1 MTTTRQ
7 LLYGL
12 ALIAVLCLLIWM
24 QQQRIT
30 AAEARADLAS
40 EHLQTANQRN
50 ARQAD
55 TITRLTGEVAAQRL
69 DQQALQQTLS
79 DLRQA
84 QATDQLK
91 KKERRRE
98 DPTHATWAAQPLPDA
113 ARRLHQ
119 RPAITGAD
127 GYRQWLS
134 GRDPLHAGPGG
145 ADR

>member
-1 MTTTRQ
+1 MTSWKAWLGVAGLVVA
-7 LLYGL
+7 LLV
-12 ALIAVLCLLIWM
+12 ALNIQAQWID
-24 QQQRIT
+24 
-30 AAEARADLAS
+30 AANARADLAADR
-40 EHLQTANQRN
+40 LQTAQQRN
-50 ARQAD
+50 ANQAA

-69 DQQALQQTLS
+69 EQLALQQTLS
-79 DLRQA
+79 DLRQGH
-84 QATDQLK
+84 ATDQLK

-134 GRDPLHAGPGG
+134 SRDALHAGPGG
-145 ADR
+145 AGQ

>member
-12 ALIAVLCLLIWM
+12 ALVAALCLLIWM

-30 AAEARADLAS
+30 TAEARADLAG
-40 EHLQTANQRN
+40 ERLQTANERN
-50 ARQAD
+50 TRQAL
-55 TITRLTGEVAAQRL
+55 TITRLTGEVATQRL
-69 DQQALQQTLS
+69 AQLSLQQTTS

-84 QATDQLK
+84 QATDQLQ

-98 DPTHATWAAQPLPDA
+98 DPPHANWADQPLPAA

-119 RPAITGAD
+119 RPAIIGAD

-134 GRDPLHAGPGG
+134 GRDALHARPGSAG
-145 ADR
+145 Q

>member
-1 MTTTRQ
+1 MTTARQ

-12 ALIAVLCLLIWM
+12 ALVAALCLLIWF
-24 QQQRIT
+24 QQQRID
-30 AAEARADLAS
+30 AAQAQADLAT
-40 EHLQTANQRN
+40 ERLATAQQRN
-50 ARQAD
+50 ARQAA
-55 TITRLTGEVAAQRL
+55 TITRLTGELATQRL
-69 DQQALQQTLS
+69 DQLALQQTLS

-84 QATDQLK
+84 YATDQLK

-119 RPAITGAD
+119 RPAITGAA

-134 GRDPLHAGPGG
+134 DRDALHAGPSRPG
-145 ADR
+145 D

>member
-1 MTTTRQ
+1 MTSGKVWLAVAGVIVA
-7 LLYGL
+7 LLV
-12 ALIAVLCLLIWM
+12 AVNF
-24 QQQRIT
+24 QAQRID
-30 AAEARADLAS
+30 AANARADLAA
-40 EHLQTANQRN
+40 ERLQIAQQRN
-50 ARQAD
+50 ANQAA

-69 DQQALQQTLS
+69 DQLGLQQTLS

-119 RPAITGAD
+119 RPAITGAA

-134 GRDPLHAGPGG
+134 SRDALHAGPGG
-145 ADR
+145 TGQ

>member
-1 MTTTRQ
+1 MTTARQ

-12 ALIAVLCLLIWM
+12 ALVAALCLLIWF
-24 QQQRIT
+24 QQQRIE
-30 AAEARADLAS
+30 AAQAQADLAS
-40 EHLQTANQRN
+40 ERLKTAQQRN
-50 ARQAD
+50 ANQAA

-69 DQQALQQTLS
+69 DQLALQQTLS

-84 QATDQLK
+84 HSTDQLK

-119 RPAITGAD
+119 RPAITGAA

-134 GRDPLHAGPGG
+134 GRGAMHAGSGS
-145 ADR
+145 AKQ

>member
-1 MTTTRQ
+1 MTSARQ

-12 ALIAVLCLLIWM
+12 AMVAALCLLIWT

-30 AAEARADLAS
+30 TAEARADLAG
-40 EHLQTANQRN
+40 ERLQTAEQRN
-50 ARQAD
+50 ARQAT
-55 TITRLTGEVAAQRL
+55 TIVRLGAEVAAQRA
-69 DQQALQQTLS
+69 DQLRLQQTTS

-84 QATDQLK
+84 HATDQLH
-91 KKERRRE
+91 KKERRHE
-98 DPTHATWAAQPLPDA
+98 DPPHATWAAQPLPDP

-134 GRDPLHAGPGG
+134 GRDALHAQP
-145 ADR
+145 

>member
-1 MTTTRQ
+1 MTTARQ

-12 ALIAVLCLLIWM
+12 ALVAALCLLIWT

-30 AAEARADLAS
+30 TAEAQADAAGQRL
-40 EHLQTANQRN
+40 ETANQRN
-50 ARQAD
+50 TRQAA
-55 TITRLTGEVAAQRL
+55 TITRLTGEVATQRL
-69 DQQALQQTLS
+69 DQLALQQTLS
-79 DLRQA
+79 DMRQA
-84 QATDQLK
+84 HATDQLK

-98 DPTHATWAAQPLPDA
+98 DPHHKSWAAQPLPVA
-113 ARRLHQ
+113 ARRLHH

-134 GRDPLHAGPGG
+134 SRHALHAQPSG

>member
-1 MTTTRQ
+1 MTIARQ

-12 ALIAVLCLLIWM
+12 ALVGALCLLIWV
-24 QQQRIT
+24 QQQRIE
-30 AAEARADLAS
+30 AAQAQADLAS
-40 EHLQTANQRN
+40 ERLQTAQQRN
-50 ARQAD
+50 ANQAT
-55 TITRLTGEVAAQRL
+55 TITRLTSEVAAQRL
-69 DQQALQQTLS
+69 DQQALQLTIA

-84 QATDQLK
+84 HATDQLK

-119 RPAITGAD
+119 RPAITGAA

-134 GRDPLHAGPGG
+134 SRDALHAGPGSAG
-145 ADR
+145 Q

>member
-12 ALIAVLCLLIWM
+12 ALVAALCLLIWT

-30 AAEARADLAS
+30 AAEARADLAG
-40 EHLQTANQRN
+40 ERLQTANQRN
-50 ARQAD
+50 ARQAA
-55 TITRLTGEVAAQRL
+55 TITRLTGEVTTQRL

-98 DPTHATWAAQPLPDA
+98 DPTHATWAAQPLPAA

-119 RPAITGAD
+119 RPAITGAA

-134 GRDPLHAGPGG
+134 GRDALHAGPGG
-145 ADR
+145 TDR